1 MPPASIR
8 FPFLILKA
16 VRYSGDKSESG
27 NFHGR
32 VRRIVKNE
40 QDNIAIKLNGAV
52 SLGDSI
58 APPDFYDLHIS
69 GDTQKEVEW
78 NRWVK
83 SYLYPAFV
91 KLRVQDL
98 LEVAMTFETEHQ
110 DAFFFFLAFLN
121 KHGLSTDYYEGR
133 RPGAAAFVKGLLRAL
148 VYAVTLRIAKASEED
163 VHFRVE
169 ALRVVNEHVVS
180 ILLSLRSLVPDVTRD
195 IMDAVTHAT
204 FLKRAAEGAEPDAS
218 LDNWI
223 RIRSYDA
230 RNVNILHILSGIGG
244 IAFTS

>member
-1 MPPASIR
+1 MEPLGKILFVSSLRETPRPGPPGSR
-8 FPFLILKA
+8 DD
-16 VRYSGDKSESG
+16 VR
-27 NFHGR
+27 
-32 VRRIVKNE
+32 
-40 QDNIAIKLNGAV
+40 NGAPRR
-52 SLGDSI
+52 L
-58 APPDFYDLHIS
+58 
-69 GDTQKEVEW
+69 
-78 NRWVK
+78 
-83 SYLYPAFV
+83 
-91 KLRVQDL
+91 
-98 LEVAMTFETEHQ
+98 
-110 DAFFFFLAFLN
+110 FFLAFLN